1 METIM
6 IEALRNIIENMF
18 AWILSSFFEYNKLPS
33 HMVSQDSK
41 PEVIYRCRS
50 LAYSSLFMLE
60 RACDLLLRVQVALKK
75 ATPADRLPSPIS

>member
-1 METIM
+1 
-6 IEALRNIIENMF
+6 
-18 AWILSSFFEYNKLPS
+18 
-33 HMVSQDSK
+33 MVSQDSK

-60 RACDLLLRVQVALKK
+60 RACDLLLRVQVALKE